1 MEITEF
7 MKTLLAIC
15 GGITVLIGTC
25 GAIYG
30 VYNFFRKPS
39 TDNSSK
45 IAKHEEEIKDLQE
58 KVQKDYESIEEI
70 KDMQSLLVRSMI
82 ELIDNRITGNNIEG
96 LKKIKGEMLQ
106 YITDSI

>member
-7 MKTLLAIC
+7 MKVLLAIC
-15 GGITVLIGTC
+15 GGITVLIGT
-25 GAIYG
+25 GTAIYG

-58 KVQKDYESIEEI
+58 KVQKDYESINEI
-70 KDMQSLLVRSMI
+70 KNMQTLLVKSMM

-96 LKKIKGEMLQ
+96 LKKVKEEIVKYLKV
-106 YITDSI
+106 